1 MTRARRAAALL
12 LASGALA
19 SAAVIGLAAPAS
31 AEVINDLTTEVT
43 VNPDTS
49 FRVVETIEYDFEYD
63 FRHGIFRDLPLYDVT
78 EAGERRVYGITVNS
92 VTMDGA
98 PVQVEQSE
106 QEPFLNL
113 RIGDPDRTINGPHTY
128 VIHYTVTDGLRVIT
142 AEDMADPLMPAG
154 VSAGD
159 VELYW
164 DLVGSAWQVPI
175 TQALATV
182 AGPGPVLSATCFTG
196 PQGSTTACPT
206 AVQGNSAGYGP
217 VSLWSQ
223 TPLTGA
229 TVFPAEA
236 FALAPT
242 ENIQAAPLGAGIG
255 VLGGLL
261 PAGLLVAVPVI
272 LALSRRR
279 EDRGI
284 DLPASPAQYSPP
296 DGLTAAGMAVA
307 YSGATQ
313 GARLMVATLVDLAA
327 RRWINLSQADGNLR
341 IDWLGTGTD
350 PIRDWENNLV
360 GAILRGQPN
369 AVLSGYDKALAD
381 LWSTTIVSLREQ
393 SEANGRRNPK
403 GGAPDRRWNWL
414 AVVFAIAL
422 ALGIL
427 AAIIGFGFVAG
438 LAFTSSVG
446 ALAGFVAAR
455 IITPR
460 KETEQSAQFRAKVRG
475 LEKVL
480 GTDSAQSRREF
491 AQRSGLAPAAVF
503 ATMLPYAIVLDLED
517 SWVGAFPDLT
527 PEDLTGYGF
536 YYVGIGAMADFVSS
550 GTSSISGAMTAPSS
564 GSGGGGFSGGGGG
577 GGGGGSW

>member
-1 MTRARRAAALL
+1 MTRARRAGVLL

-19 SAAVIGLAAPAS
+19 TAAVLGMAAPAS

-63 FRHGIFRDLPLYDVT
+63 FRHGIFRDIPLYDVT
-78 EAGERRVYGITVNS
+78 EAGDRRVYGITVNS

-98 PVQVEQSE
+98 PVQVEESE
-106 QEPFLNL
+106 EDPYLHL

-128 VIHYTVTDGLRVIT
+128 VIDYTVTDGLRVIT

-164 DLVGSAWQVPI
+164 DLVGSGWQVPI
-175 TQALATV
+175 TQAVATV
-182 AGPGPVLSATCFTG
+182 TGPGPVLSAKCFTG
-196 PQGSTTACPT
+196 SQGSTMTCPA
-206 AVQGNSAGYGP
+206 AVQGSTAGYGP

-229 TVFPAEA
+229 TVFPAAA
-236 FALAPT
+236 FARAPT
-242 ENIQAAPLGAGIG
+242 ENITAAPLGAGIG

-261 PAGLLVAVPVI
+261 PAGLLVAVPVL
-272 LALSRRR
+272 LAVSKRR
-279 EDRGI
+279 EDRGV

-296 DGLTAAGMAVA
+296 DGLTAAEMATA

-313 GARLMVATLVDLAA
+313 NAQLMVATLVDLAA
-327 RRWINLSQADGNLR
+327 RRWINLSQVDGDLR
-341 IDWLGTGTD
+341 VDWLGMGTD
-350 PIRDWENNLV
+350 PIREWENNLV
-360 GAILRGQPN
+360 GAILRGQPH
-369 AVLSGYDKALAD
+369 AVLSGYDKGLAD
-381 LWSTTIVSLREQ
+381 LWSSTVLFLRGE

-403 GGAPDRRWNWL
+403 GDAPDQRWNWL
-414 AVVFAIAL
+414 ALVFVIAI

-427 AAIIGFGFVAG
+427 AAIIGFAFLAAVAITSGIGAMIGFI
-438 LAFTSSVG
+438 
-446 ALAGFVAAR
+446 AAR

-527 PEDLTGYGF
+527 PEDLTNYGF
-536 YYVGIGAMADFVSS
+536 YYVGIGAMSGFVSS
-550 GTSSISGAMTAPSS
+550 GTSSISSAMTAPSS